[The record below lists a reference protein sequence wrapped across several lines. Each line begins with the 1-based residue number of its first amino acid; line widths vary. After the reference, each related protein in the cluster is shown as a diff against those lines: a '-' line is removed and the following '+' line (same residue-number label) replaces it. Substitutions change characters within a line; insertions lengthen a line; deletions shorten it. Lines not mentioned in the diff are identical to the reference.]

1 MSRELSPEEKK
12 RRLEEIKKRITE
24 LRRRIESWAM
34 IKISDVAEMNHVY
47 RELGDI
53 FRELVQLNPDPTA
66 TQLMLDVTK
75 LMNIVTNKMSEAVER
90 RYTST
95 APRPAPVKHFITTTP
110 RPVHRPPLPPPSP
123 PASEEEV
130 DEFSEAVRVINVLK
144 NMRSVSKRLG
154 V

>member
-53 FRELVQLNPDPTA
+53 FRELVQLNPDPVA

-75 LMNIVTNKMSEAVER
+75 LMNIVTSKMSEAVER

-95 APRPAPVKHFITTTP
+95 TPKPTPTRHFITTTP
-110 RPVHRPPLPPPSP
+110 RPAHSPPPPS

-130 DEFSEAVRVINVLK
+130 DEFSEAVRIINVLR

>member
-1 MSRELSPEEKK
+1 MRELSPEEKK

-53 FRELVQLNPDPTA
+53 FRELVQLNPDPEA
-66 TQLMLDVTK
+66 NQLMLDVTK
-75 LMNIVTNKMSEAVER
+75 LMNIVTSKMSEAVER

-95 APRPAPVKHFITTTP
+95 TPRPAPTRHFITTTL
-110 RPVHRPPLPPPSP
+110 RPTHTSSPPPP
-123 PASEEEV
+123 PASEEEI
-130 DEFSEAVRVINVLK
+130 DEFSEAVRVINVLR